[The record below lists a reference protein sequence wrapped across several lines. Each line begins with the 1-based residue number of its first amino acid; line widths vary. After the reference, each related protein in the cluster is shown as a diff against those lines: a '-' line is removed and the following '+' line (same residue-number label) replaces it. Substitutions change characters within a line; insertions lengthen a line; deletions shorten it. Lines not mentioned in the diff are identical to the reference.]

1 MMVVIITSANKAE
14 LLSTISAVQPFSN
27 LGRHTHRLWGPFMY
41 VWMRHRAMELQLGT
55 LSMAVTTLVLLLGFM
70 RRRWHETETG
80 Y

>member
-14 LLSTISAVQPFSN
+14 LPSTISAVSHFPIADT
-27 LGRHTHRLWGPFMY
+27 HTDCGALLCTY
-41 VWMRHRAMELQLGT
+41 RAMELQLGT

>member
-27 LGRHTHRLWGPFMY
+27 GRHTHRLWGPFMY
-41 VWMRHRAMELQLGT
+41 IWMRHRAMELQLGT

-70 RRRWHETETG
+70 RRRCHETETG